1 MNIIR
6 YCPDGSIITTVSLV
20 QVAPNRTEAQVLTQ
34 GAKMVQ
40 TLKPHLR
47 EYNTRGQ
54 KNEQNKLKNTAIL
67 QPNFVDFIYNELALD
82 RPTANH
88 PDMQQRLRLIF
99 LGEQRLITD
108 LRHLNQGSPYHK
120 FDTFLEVLG
129 KW

>member
-40 TLKPHLR
+40 KLKPHLR

-54 KNEQNKLKNTAIL
+54 KNEQNKTK
-67 QPNFVDFIYNELALD
+67 E
-82 RPTANH
+82 H
-88 PDMQQRLRLIF
+88 CH
-99 LGEQRLITD
+99 ITTQ
-108 LRHLNQGSPYHK
+108 LC
-120 FDTFLEVLG
+120 
-129 KW
+129 

>member
-40 TLKPHLR
+40 KLKHHLR

-88 PDMQQRLRLIF
+88 PDMQQRL
-99 LGEQRLITD
+99 
-108 LRHLNQGSPYHK
+108 
-120 FDTFLEVLG
+120 
-129 KW
+129 